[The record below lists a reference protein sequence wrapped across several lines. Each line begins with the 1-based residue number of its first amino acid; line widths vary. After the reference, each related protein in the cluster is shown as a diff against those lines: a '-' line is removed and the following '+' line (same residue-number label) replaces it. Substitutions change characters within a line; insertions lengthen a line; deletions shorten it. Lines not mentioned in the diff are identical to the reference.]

1 MARRGEIEAKLAKA
15 RRLAASGRYG
25 TQKELAAAVGVSP
38 ATLRR
43 HGIKVTQHPDPTGA
57 DMAASL
63 GAPGPA
69 TIRALS
75 DEILAEDAAGSS
87 QWLDVSVDGLD
98 VGLVAESGRWV
109 YTGSAPVGADP
120 VVYTHA
126 VKEALMGAAMAKAL
140 NERIVSSR
148 HATIL
153 AEHVSALMGGRC
165 SAATVDG
172 AAPIAFQAAGMWV
185 LNQIGADLMQRWE
198 NDLSPDEAQPRSYEL
213 LGDDYFAHD
222 PLHGAAFGSDAPL
235 NIVYSEPIDIDKLR
249 AEVASAPADLRD
261 ELQEL
266 LDEVEA
272 QLEADPDSR
281 HAGLRV
287 DPGGY
292 VHSCIEQAYRQF
304 AGGDH
309 VMIEPF
315 PLTLLADEAM
325 TNSPVV
331 VADRTG
337 VGTVV
342 GGGLGACAAF
352 YEAHTAAGTGA
363 CLNGLVV
370 MSAAHRDDPGSDT
383 FRRWVQQHLNPP
395 PGSSFESAAMIESR
409 RSAIV
414 GVLDVA
420 AYAEPDAD
428 IAAATLETVAQH
440 ASEQFA
446 DAVRGF
452 AARFGSETEMLACF
466 DSRPRLAE
474 RARGALRRR

>member
-1 MARRGEIEAKLAKA
+1 MARRDGIAAKLAQA

-43 HGIKVTQHPDPTGA
+43 HGIKVTQHPTPTGA
-57 DMAASL
+57 DMTTGL
-63 GAPGPA
+63 DAPGPA
-69 TIRALS
+69 TVRTLS
-75 DEILAEDAAGSS
+75 DEILAEDAAGSF
-87 QWLDVSVDGLD
+87 QRLNVSVDGLD
-98 VGLVAESGRWV
+98 VGLSAESGRWV
-109 YTGSAPVGADP
+109 YAGSAPVGANP

-126 VKEALMGAAMAKAL
+126 VKEALAGAAMAKAL
-140 NERIVSSR
+140 NERVVSSR

-153 AEHVSALMGGRC
+153 AEHVSALMVGRC
-165 SAATVDG
+165 IAATADG

-185 LNQIGADLMQRWE
+185 LNQIGADLMQSWE
-198 NDLSPDEAQPRSYEL
+198 NDRDPDEAQPRSYEL
-213 LGDDYFAHD
+213 LDDAYQFTD
-222 PLHGAAFGSDAPL
+222 PLHGAAGDDAPL
-235 NIVYSEPIDIDKLR
+235 NIIYSEPVDIDELR
-249 AEVASAPADLRD
+249 ADVASAPADLRD
-261 ELQEL
+261 ELQDL

-272 QLEADPDSR
+272 HLEADPDSQ
-281 HAGLRV
+281 HPGLRV

-292 VHSCIEQAYRQF
+292 VHSCVEQAYRQL

-309 VMIEPF
+309 VMIDPF
-315 PLTLLADEAM
+315 PLARLADEAM

-331 VADRTG
+331 AADRTG
-337 VGTVV
+337 VGTAV

-383 FRRWVQQHLNPP
+383 FQRWLQQHLNPP
-395 PGSSFESAAMIESR
+395 PGSSFESASMIESR

-428 IAAATLETVAQH
+428 IAAGALETVAQH
-440 ASEQFA
+440 APEQFT
-446 DAVRGF
+446 DAVCGF

-466 DSRPRLAE
+466 NSWPRLAE
-474 RARGALRRR
+474 RARSALRRR